1 MWHMYVKYLESE
13 AKKVHILTSNL
24 KLIQIKFLSKKEEK
38 FCLNKSQFFLLPKS
52 QFFTKKKVTVSEL
65 LNVYGWVYKVHKC
78 LGFSL
83 P

>member
-38 FCLNKSQFFLLPKS
+38 FCLNKSQFF
-52 QFFTKKKVTVSEL
+52 FVTKKPIYTKEKVTVGEL

-83 P
+83 F